1 MKLKIISKTVWIL
14 SIVSL
19 FTDVASEMLYPIM
32 PIYLKNIG
40 FSVVLI
46 GILEGFAEAIA
57 GLSKGYF
64 GKLSDLKGKRVPFVQ
79 FGYLLSAI
87 SKPIMGILPI
97 PIWVFISRTL
107 DRFGK
112 GLRTGARDAL
122 LSDEANPETKGT
134 VFGFHRAMDTF
145 GAVLGPTFALVYLQF
160 YPENYSFLFL
170 LATVP
175 GLFAFFASG
184 LLKEKTRP
192 IPKKEE
198 KVSILAYFAYWKDA
212 PGIYKRLIVGL
223 LIFGIANSSDLFL
236 LLLLKT
242 KGAQDSFV
250 IGIYIFYNLV
260 YALFSLPI
268 GLMADRFGLV
278 RTLIFGLFLFCS
290 VYAGMAY
297 ADTSFEFYLLFF
309 LYGLF
314 AAATEGIA
322 KALIS
327 NIVPESDTA
336 TAIGTFAGLSSISAL
351 LASYLGGLIWF
362 YSGAK
367 FMFLFSAVI
376 CLGVIVYFARYSDA
390 FDLKES

>member
-1 MKLKIISKTVWIL
+1 MNIISRTVWIL

-19 FTDVASEMLYPIM
+19 LTDVASEMLYPIM
-32 PIYLKNIG
+32 PLYLKNIG
-40 FSVVLI
+40 FSVILI
-46 GILEGFAEAIA
+46 GTLEGFAEAIA

-87 SKPIMGILPI
+87 SKPIMGILPY
-97 PIWVFISRTL
+97 PTWVFLSRTL

-122 LSDEANPETKGT
+122 LSDEANQETKGT

-145 GAVLGPTFALVYLQF
+145 GAVLGPTFALVYLHF
-160 YPENYSFLFL
+160 YPENYAFLFL
-170 LATVP
+170 FAGIP
-175 GLFAFFASG
+175 GLLAFFVSG
-184 LLKEKTRP
+184 FLKEKTKPVRNV
-192 IPKKEE
+192 EGN
-198 KVSILAYFAYWKDA
+198 VSILSYFTYWKDA
-212 PGIYKRLIVGL
+212 PSKYKRLITGL

-260 YALFSLPI
+260 YALFSFPI
-268 GLMADRFGLV
+268 GLMADRVGLI
-278 RTLIFGLFLFCS
+278 RTLLIGLFLFCS
-290 VYAGMAY
+290 VYAGMAF
-297 ADTSFEFYLLFF
+297 AENSIQFYLLFF
-309 LYGLF
+309 LYGLY
-314 AAATEGIA
+314 AAATEGVA

-336 TAIGTFAGLSSISAL
+336 TAIGTFAGLGSISAL
-351 LASYLGGLIWF
+351 FASYLGGIIWF
-362 YSGAK
+362 YMGAQS
-367 FMFLFSAVI
+367 MFFFSAI
-376 CLGVIVYFARYSDA
+376 LTFGVIVYFARYGNALS
-390 FDLKES
+390 LQKS